1 MRHKNIIAAALGL
14 AGLLALGACGGG
26 NSNSNSDNPSAKQP
40 QAAPPPP
47 PSGFTLAVDF
57 NQGIAGW
64 TGGTADYTV
73 NTKPTEVK
81 FAFEPM
87 PAPLS
92 GKGYFIGAHNN
103 SDDVLVYVKKQFG
116 GFAPSTKYKLNFEL
130 RFASDI
136 ASGCYGVGGSPGD
149 AVHMLAVASPIEP
162 LTELQGAEDYR
173 LNIERGNQAANGQF
187 GRVLGTLG
195 NGTTDCHA
203 RTYVSKAVKSAEAME
218 VQSDAEGKLW
228 VLFGMDSG
236 FEASGHAILQSA
248 GVTATPL

>member
-1 MRHKNIIAAALGL
+1 MRQKNIIAAGLGL

-26 NSNSNSDNPSAKQP
+26 NSNGDSPSAKQP

-47 PSGFTLAVDF
+47 PPSGFSLAVDF
-57 NQGIAGW
+57 NQGIDGW

-81 FAFEPM
+81 FAFEAM

-195 NGTTDCHA
+195 NGTTDCHV

-218 VQSDAEGKLW
+218 VQSDAQGKLW

-248 GVTATPL
+248 SVSATPL